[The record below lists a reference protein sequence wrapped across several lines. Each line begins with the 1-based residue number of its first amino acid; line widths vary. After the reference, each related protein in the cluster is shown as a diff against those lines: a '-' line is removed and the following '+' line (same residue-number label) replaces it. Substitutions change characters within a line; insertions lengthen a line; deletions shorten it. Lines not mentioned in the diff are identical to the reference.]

1 MNGSKDD
8 KKAYITAVAIET
20 IRKHGVRKTTIE
32 DIADASG
39 MAPAS
44 LYYYFQ
50 NKTDI
55 VRAAM
60 DTLMDNAFDEVDEI
74 IKSQSTVEDKLDA
87 AVKAVILRV
96 SRSGALMDMNKSTKS
111 EMLVIGHEFSDKF
124 NQRYKALIKSILS
137 EGRREGVFYMK
148 DIEVTASVLSS
159 AVWGYII
166 NAVNVDPGELNE
178 VWVDEVGKLVMYGLK
193 KR

>member
-1 MNGSKDD
+1 MNASKDD
-8 KKAYITAVAIET
+8 KKARITSVAIET

-55 VRAAM
+55 VRAAL
-60 DTLMDNAFDEVDEI
+60 DTLMNTAFDDVEEVI
-74 IKSQSTVEDKLDA
+74 QSRSTVEEKLDV
-87 AVKAVILRV
+87 AVKSVILRFG
-96 SRSGALMDMNKSTKS
+96 SSGILMDMNKSTRS
-111 EMLVIGHEFSDKF
+111 EMLLIGNEFSDKF
-124 NQRYKALIKSILS
+124 NHRYKALIKDILS
-137 EGRREGVFYMK
+137 EGSREGVFYMK
-148 DIEVTASVLSS
+148 DVELTASILSS
-159 AVWGYII
+159 AVFGYIMSS
-166 NAVNVDPGELNE
+166 VNVDQVELSE
-178 VWVDEVGKLVMYGLK
+178 VWVDEVGKLLMYGLK

>member
-193 KR
+193 KM